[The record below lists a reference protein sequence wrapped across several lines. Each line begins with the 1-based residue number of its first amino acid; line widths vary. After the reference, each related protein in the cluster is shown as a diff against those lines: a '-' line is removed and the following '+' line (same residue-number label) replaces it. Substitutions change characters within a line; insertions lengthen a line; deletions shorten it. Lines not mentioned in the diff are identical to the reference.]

1 MSGPRWARWASEAG
15 APAVLAAVVPLVV
28 GAAAGGWRGFGL
40 AALAAVVAVAPG
52 LALVLHLV
60 RTGRVVG
67 HHLPHRGDRPRVLGA
82 ALVGV
87 VVSAALVALLGAPH
101 ELVVLMTAMAVLLGL
116 LVVASLRW
124 KVSLH
129 AATATASLVALV
141 AALGPWAL
149 LGAPLVVVVCWSR
162 LALRAHT
169 PEQVVNGGLVG
180 LAAGVVT
187 ALVTG

>member
-28 GAAAGGWRGFGL
+28 GAAAGGWRGLGL
-40 AALAAVVAVAPG
+40 AALAAVVAVLPG
-52 LALVLHLV
+52 LVLVLHLV

-87 VVSAALVALLGAPH
+87 VAAAGLVALLGAPQG
-101 ELVVLMTAMAVLLGL
+101 LVVLMTAMALLLGL
-116 LVVASLRW
+116 LTVISLRW

-129 AATATASLVALV
+129 AAAATASLVAVV

-149 LGAPLVVVVCWSR
+149 LGVPLVVLVCWSR
-162 LALRAHT
+162 LALSAHT
-169 PEQVVNGGLVG
+169 PDQVVAGALVG
-180 LAAGVVT
+180 LGAGVI
-187 ALVTG
+187 ASLVTG

>member
-28 GAAAGGWRGFGL
+28 GASAGGWRGLGL
-40 AALAAVVAVAPG
+40 AVLAAVVAVAPG

-67 HHLPHRGDRPRVLGA
+67 HHLPRRGDRPRVLAA

-87 VVSAALVALLGAPH
+87 VAAVGLVVALGAPR
-101 ELVVLMTAMAVLLGL
+101 ELVVLMTSTAVLLGL
-116 LVVASLRW
+116 LAVASLRW

-129 AATATASLVALV
+129 AATATASLVAV
-141 AALGPWAL
+141 ESALGPWVL
-149 LGAPLVVVVCWSR
+149 LGAPLVALVCWSR
-162 LALRAHT
+162 LALSAHT
-169 PEQVVNGGLVG
+169 RGQVVAGGLTG
-180 LAAGVVT
+180 LGAGLV
-187 ALVTG
+187 ALLVAG

>member
-28 GAAAGGWRGFGL
+28 GASSGGWRGLGL
-40 AALAAVVAVAPG
+40 AALGAVVAVGPG

-87 VVSAALVALLGAPH
+87 VVAAGLVAALGAPR
-101 ELVVLMTAMAVLLGL
+101 ELVVLMTAMAVLLGVL
-116 LVVASLRW
+116 AVASLRW

-129 AATATASLVALV
+129 AATATASFVALV
-141 AALGPWAL
+141 SALGPWAL
-149 LGAPLVVVVCWSR
+149 LGAPLVLLVCWSR
-162 LALRAHT
+162 LALSAHT
-169 PEQVVNGGLVG
+169 RGQVVAGGLAG
-180 LAAGVVT
+180 LVAGVL
-187 ALVTG
+187 ALGLTG